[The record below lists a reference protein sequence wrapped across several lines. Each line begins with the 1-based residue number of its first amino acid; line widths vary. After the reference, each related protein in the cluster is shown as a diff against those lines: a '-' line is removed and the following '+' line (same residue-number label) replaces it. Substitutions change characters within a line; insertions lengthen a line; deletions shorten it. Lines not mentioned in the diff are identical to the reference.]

1 MAKGASRS
9 AAEGREDQETPVN
22 TDGLAAAL
30 GGAEV
35 RVLEIQAKLHRWAR
49 EEPCRRFDDLFN
61 PVADPAFLL
70 VAWDRVRGNKGARTA
85 GVDGRTA
92 GSIQDGQGV
101 EDFLDGL
108 RTSLKDRSF
117 HPLPVRE
124 RMIPKANGKLRRLG
138 IATITDRV
146 VQASLKLV
154 LEPIFEADFLPC
166 SYGFRPN
173 HRTHDAVAEVR
184 FLASK
189 SYEWIVEG
197 DIKACFDE
205 ISHSALMDRVRNRVA
220 DKRVLALV
228 KAFLK
233 AGILGEDRLL
243 RDNTAGTPQGSILSP
258 LLSNVALSV
267 LDEHIAQAPGGP
279 ATSSWER
286 AKRRRHDLPNFRLV
300 RFADDWCLMVNGTRA
315 DAAALR
321 EEIARVL
328 TPMGL
333 RLSAEKTL
341 ITHIDEGLV
350 FLGWQIRRH
359 RKRGTSRH
367 YVYTY
372 PANKALRAIMAK
384 VKALCRRTGTSLP
397 LDTLLIG
404 LNQMLRG
411 WCEHFRPGVSS
422 ATFQYLS
429 SYVWKR
435 VMKWLKRKH
444 RRTSWKELRR
454 RYCDGRWWP
463 ASNQRELFDPAKVGT
478 TRYRYRGTAIPSPWP
493 ATG

>member
-1 MAKGASRS
+1 
-9 AAEGREDQETPVN
+9 VN
-22 TDGLAAAL
+22 TDELADAL
-30 GGAEV
+30 CGAEV

-49 EEPCRRFDDLFN
+49 EEPHRRFDDLFN
-61 PVADPAFLL
+61 LVADPAFLL

-85 GVDGRTA
+85 GVDGRTV

-101 EDFLDGL
+101 EGFLDGL
-108 RTSLKDRSF
+108 RTLLKDRSF

-205 ISHSALMDRVRNRVA
+205 ISHSALLDRVRHRVG

-233 AGILGEDRLL
+233 AGILTEDRLL

-267 LDEHIAQAPGGP
+267 LDEHIAQASGGP

-286 AKRRRHDLPNFRLV
+286 AKRRRQDLPNFRLV

-321 EEIARVL
+321 EEIAGVL

-359 RKRGTSRH
+359 RKRGTTRR

-372 PANKALRAIMAK
+372 PAKKALRAIMAK

-411 WCEHFRPGVSS
+411 WCEHFRSGVSS

-444 RRTSWKELRR
+444 RRTSWKQLRR

-478 TRYRYRGTAIPSPWP
+478 TRYRYRGTAIPTPWP
-493 ATG
+493 VTG